1 MGDLCFF
8 VRWLAIDDDLV
19 IITKQ
24 VFFKDN
30 DMFLKK
36 SFLSVALAAM
46 LAAPMVG
53 CSSTTGAGAV
63 GADRKQLLLVSSQ
76 EVINLSNQAY
86 QQTIAEA
93 RRAGVLDVDAAQV
106 ARLKRIANNLIPHTA
121 VYRPDATAWHW
132 QVHAIKSSELNA
144 YVMPGGKIVFY
155 SGIIDTLRLT
165 DAEIAAIMGH
175 EMAHALREHS
185 REKMSRQV
193 ATGSLIGIA
202 ASALGLSS
210 GQAEMAN
217 LAGTIGLD
225 LPHSRTQ
232 ESEADKIGLELMARA
247 GYNPNAAIT
256 LWQKMQAQS
265 GGGTPQF
272 LSTHPNS
279 SNRIKHIQELL
290 PAVMPLY
297 NAAPKR

>member
-1 MGDLCFF
+1 MYLTKSLC
-8 VRWLAIDDDLV
+8 
-19 IITKQ
+19 
-24 VFFKDN
+24 
-30 DMFLKK
+30 
-36 SFLSVALAAM
+36 VATLTAM
-46 LAAPMVG
+46 LAMPMVG
-53 CSSTTGAGAV
+53 CSSTTTAGVV

-76 EVINLSNQAY
+76 EVLNLSNQAY

-106 ARLKRIANNLIPHTA
+106 ARLKRIANNLIPHTSI
-121 VYRPDATAWHW
+121 YRADATTWQW
-132 QVHAIKSSELNA
+132 QVHSIKSSELNA
-144 YVMPGGKIVFY
+144 YVLAGGKIVFY
-155 SGIIDTLRLT
+155 SGIIDTLKLT

-185 REKMSRQV
+185 REKMSRKV

-210 GQAEMAN
+210 GQTEMAN
-217 LAGTIGLD
+217 LAGAIGLD

-247 GYNPNAAIT
+247 GYNPNAAIS
-256 LWQKMQAQS
+256 LWQKMQAHS

-279 SNRIKHIQELL
+279 GSRIKHIQELL

-297 NAAPKR
+297 HAAPKR